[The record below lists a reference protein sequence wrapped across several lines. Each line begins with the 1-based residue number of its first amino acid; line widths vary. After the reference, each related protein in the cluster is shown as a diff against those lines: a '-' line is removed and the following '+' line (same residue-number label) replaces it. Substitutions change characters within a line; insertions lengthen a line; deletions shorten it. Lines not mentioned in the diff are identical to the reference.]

1 LKQVNLDHADPIM
14 PRRYSDLVQFAEH
27 LSRQLIGTRYA
38 LASEREVRWNSDCQ
52 NTMMQRQVQRADAV
66 VVNNKVLREE
76 IVELK
81 KQIVE
86 ERRIADV
93 LRRLGGDTRNKL
105 KNEVFQLTI
114 EKAYLE
120 GELQE
125 ARSGVDERYAALESL
140 ALTML
145 ETLG

>member
-1 LKQVNLDHADPIM
+1 MKQVNLDHADPII
-14 PRRYSDLVQFAEH
+14 PRRYSDLVLYTEH

-38 LASEREVRWNSDCQ
+38 LASEREVRWNTDRQ
-52 NTMMQRQVQRADAV
+52 NTMMLHRVRRADEV

-86 ERRIADV
+86 EKRIADV
-93 LRRLGGDTRNKL
+93 LRRSGGDTRNKL
-105 KNEVFQLTI
+105 KNEVVQLTMD
-114 EKAYLE
+114 KAYLE

-125 ARSGVDERYAALESL
+125 VISGVDERHAELEAL
-140 ALTML
+140 ALKML

>member
-1 LKQVNLDHADPIM
+1 LNQFNIEHADPIM
-14 PRRYSDLVQFAEH
+14 PRRYSDLVQFTEH
-27 LSRQLIGTRYA
+27 LSRQLVGTRHA
-38 LASEREVRWNSDCQ
+38 LASDRGVRWNLDRL

-66 VVNNKVLREE
+66 VVNNTVLREE

-86 ERRIADV
+86 EKRIADV
-93 LRRLGGDTRNKL
+93 LRRSGGDTRNKL
-105 KNEVFQLTI
+105 ENDVVQLTMD
-114 EKAYLE
+114 KAYLE

-125 ARSGVDERYAALESL
+125 ALSGGDERYARLEALALE
-140 ALTML
+140 ML